1 MCYYYIYRSVYILSH
16 ISSLFKYVKEL
27 LAAQHEELQ
36 DVQLVEQQGGL
47 PGEQLEGQL
56 PGGQLEGQLPGG
68 QLEEQLQEEQPDE
81 PLPDV
86 PQLSEQR
93 NVQDHQHL
101 LGRLLPLLVPV
112 QLFVLPHLITKV
124 LFDL

>member
-47 PGEQLEGQL
+47 PGE
-56 PGGQLEGQLPGG
+56 QLEGQLPGG